1 MRLDVVDA
9 LWIVLCL
16 AALHL
21 VLPKRSWRQ
30 IGPRLREVR
39 IGRRRHVFGPPT
51 LVSASSASQGTFA
64 LLRHRFAAEWR
75 RLLELGVVG
84 WILALAA
91 EEQGRR
97 RRQELLS
104 QWRLAPAG
112 LVFEHLSGGID
123 ADRVEGAVAKQ
134 GCALAPKAM
143 RQVRP
148 TVVVPAIAWLRESR
162 RPVPVDALDA
172 AGEREAGETAGPQVQ
187 TLGLLRIT
195 TAVEDLTTDLLKRPT
210 LAFLWQYLLVRALL
224 NPRAGVTRDAIADEL
239 YAGVD
244 PSQQRKRLSHRL
256 YDFQKL
262 LKPELVAT
270 VIVGELD
277 LRFDLDSCDVDVAR
291 ILGLAEQVRE
301 AEGLLG
307 HSAFK
312 AINDLLPTASAEFL
326 PDWEDLEQT
335 VTGGRGTS
343 GDLVRQVRQ
352 RLEDSRITLLVA
364 LGEHHLSARNPG
376 QAVLALEEAYELRP
390 DRVDVVSKLIDALEA
405 AGQGTRA
412 KELRGRSQLTREQPA

>member
-1 MRLDVVDA
+1 MRPDVVDA
-9 LWIVLCL
+9 LWVVLCL
-16 AALHL
+16 AALYL

-39 IGRRRHVFGPPT
+39 TGRRRHVFGPPT
-51 LVSASSASQGTFA
+51 LVSASSDSQGTFA

-104 QWRLAPAG
+104 QWQLAPPG
-112 LVFEHLSGGID
+112 LVFRHLSGEID
-123 ADRVEGAVAKQ
+123 ADRVEATVAEQ
-134 GCALAPKAM
+134 GCSLATKATRQM
-143 RQVRP
+143 RPRL
-148 TVVVPAIAWLRESR
+148 VVPAVAWLRESQR
-162 RPVPVDALDA
+162 LVPVDGALRDGQPVEV
-172 AGEREAGETAGPQVQ
+172 AGLQVQ
-187 TLGLLRIT
+187 TIGLLRIAT
-195 TAVEDLTTDLLKRPT
+195 PTEDLTTDLLKRPT

-224 NPRAGVTRDAIADEL
+224 NQRVGVTRDAIADEL

-277 LRFDLDSCDVDVAR
+277 LRFDLDCCDVDVAR